1 MKTTQTT
8 VLVCGVFVIALTFW
22 FRPTLTSLYTTI
34 HLFDADKIVNN
45 FRSFED
51 IWPTRVLH
59 RPDQAMPYPVG
70 QGIPLPESFDFGEES
85 LNTERFLSD
94 AWTTGLLVIQDDQN
108 VYEQYFLGNERAT
121 RNISWSMAK
130 SFISAL
136 IGIAVDEGLISSIE
150 QPVDAYAPQL
160 KGSGYEGV
168 RIKDVL
174 QMSSGV
180 GFDEDY
186 GAFNSD
192 INRWGR
198 GFAMGHS
205 QDAFAASL
213 TRERA
218 PGTRRQY
225 VSIDTHVLAMVLVR
239 ATGQSVSQYMEEKL
253 YRPLGMEYDGYWII
267 DGHGMEMALGGLNLT
282 MRDYAKLGSLY
293 LHEGR
298 RGDKQVVPKKWVA
311 ASILP
316 DAPHLQPGAR
326 LGYGYQ
332 WWLPNSTS
340 GEYMAKGVYGQFI
353 YVNPKTRTV
362 IVKLAGNPYYNDP
375 EYIPSSTHSNL
386 ALFRAI
392 ANQGAD

>member
-1 MKTTQTT
+1 
-8 VLVCGVFVIALTFW
+8 
-22 FRPTLTSLYTTI
+22 
-34 HLFDADKIVNN
+34 
-45 FRSFED
+45 
-51 IWPTRVLH
+51 
-59 RPDQAMPYPVG
+59 
-70 QGIPLPESFDFGEES
+70 
-85 LNTERFLSD
+85 
-94 AWTTGLLVIQDDQN
+94 
-108 VYEQYFLGNERAT
+108 
-121 RNISWSMAK
+121 
-130 SFISAL
+130 
-136 IGIAVDEGLISSIE
+136 
-150 QPVDAYAPQL
+150 
-160 KGSGYEGV
+160 
-168 RIKDVL
+168 
-174 QMSSGV
+174 
-180 GFDEDY
+180 
-186 GAFNSD
+186 
-192 INRWGR
+192 
-198 GFAMGHS
+198 
-205 QDAFAASL
+205 
-213 TRERA
+213 
-218 PGTRRQY
+218 
-225 VSIDTHVLAMVLVR
+225 
-239 ATGQSVSQYMEEKL
+239 MEEKL

-298 RGDKQVVPKKWVA
+298 LGDKQVVPKKWVA
-311 ASILP
+311 ASIRP